1 MAKEKSF
8 AFIFEGSRYMAE
20 KKDSVKE
27 ITEKLEQGLKE
38 LFDSERYKTYLNTMS
53 KFHNYSFNNTLLIAM
68 QKPDATLVAGFNS
81 WQKNFDRHVNKGEK
95 GIRIMAPAPYKKK
108 QEVDVIDKN
117 TGKPVIGEDGKPK
130 TEQVEIVIP
139 AFKPVTVFDVSQT
152 TGKDIPSLGADELKF
167 TVENF
172 EDFIKALERVSPVP
186 MEYMDIS
193 SEAKGYFSPSEQRI
207 VIQNDMGE
215 SQTVKTAVHE
225 IAHSLLHDK
234 DNVRVEGIEEGEKKS
249 RSTKEVEAESVAYTV
264 CQHFGIDTSEYSFAY
279 VAGWS
284 SGKEMPE
291 LKESM
296 DTIRKTASQLIT
308 GIENELREIQL
319 QRSQTMEK
327 AQEPVT
333 LVVAECCEYHAL
345 GEHYEGVKSVDEA
358 IRLFQAIPSE
368 SLNGIKSIGLDVPR
382 VDKEFSMEI
391 DVLVGQTFDLD
402 TLNFV
407 PGVKENKQA
416 MEMIA
421 RLIDHYPEMEIR
433 GEIPPLCAEI
443 LSQIREERTLL
454 EELSPSMAL
463 AIKID
468 EFMHDF
474 DPYAYADQVTD
485 REAQVKT
492 ISDDLEKGEAGYMV
506 SYFKELISNE
516 DGLMEDRQKAQQFIK
531 EIEEYKPLAKIEE
544 QLEENYNHIDNYLNN
559 LKKPSEERIENSRE
573 TEEKQ
578 EEALNQAD
586 SDSGRKTDV
595 DKQIKTGK
603 RPSLRKRLEEKKA
616 QVASVP
622 EKPANEKEHVK
633 NNERSITDG

>member
-1 MAKEKSF
+1 MA
-8 AFIFEGSRYMAE
+8 G
-20 KKDSVKE
+20 
-27 ITEKLEQGLKE
+27 G
-38 LFDSERYKTYLNTMS
+38 
-53 KFHNYSFNNTLLIAM
+53 
-68 QKPDATLVAGFNS
+68 
-81 WQKNFDRHVNKGEK
+81 
-95 GIRIMAPAPYKKK
+95 
-108 QEVDVIDKN
+108 
-117 TGKPVIGEDGKPK
+117 
-130 TEQVEIVIP
+130 
-139 AFKPVTVFDVSQT
+139 
-152 TGKDIPSLGADELKF
+152 
-167 TVENF
+167 
-172 EDFIKALERVSPVP
+172 
-186 MEYMDIS
+186 
-193 SEAKGYFSPSEQRI
+193 
-207 VIQNDMGE
+207 
-215 SQTVKTAVHE
+215 
-225 IAHSLLHDK
+225 
-234 DNVRVEGIEEGEKKS
+234 
-249 RSTKEVEAESVAYTV
+249 
-264 CQHFGIDTSEYSFAY
+264 
-279 VAGWS
+279 S

-308 GIENELREIQL
+308 GIEKELREIQL
-319 QRSQTMEK
+319 NRNQTKEK
-327 AQEPVT
+327 EQDPVT

-358 IRLFQAIPSE
+358 IRLFEAIPSE
-368 SLNGIKSIGLDVPR
+368 RLNGVKSSGLDVPR
-382 VDKEFSMEI
+382 VDKESSMEI

-402 TLNFV
+402 TLKFV
-407 PGVKENKQA
+407 PGVKENEQA

-454 EELSPSMAL
+454 EELPPSMSL

-474 DPYAYADQVTD
+474 DPYAYADKVTD

-544 QLEENYNHIDNYLNN
+544 QFEENYNHIDNYLNN

-586 SDSGRKTDV
+586 SDSGRKTDA

-633 NNERSITDG
+633 NNARSITDG

>member
-1 MAKEKSF
+1 MARVIAIGNNKGGIGKTTTAANLATGLVRRGRRVLAIDNDPQGHLSKCLGVDKPANLLYTLNNVMYNLVHDIDVEPADGLIKT
-8 AFIFEGSRYMAE
+8 AEGVDLMPTNLRYSGMELDLFSAMNR
-20 KKDSVKE
+20 
-27 ITEKLEQGLKE
+27 EQILKE
-38 LFDSERYKTYLNTMS
+38 YVTMMRP
-53 KFHNYSFNNTLLIAM
+53 FYDYIIIDCQPTLGLL
-68 QKPDATLVAGFNS
+68 T
-81 WQKNFDRHVNKGEK
+81 VN
-95 GIRIMAPAPYKKK
+95 
-108 QEVDVIDKN
+108 
-117 TGKPVIGEDGKPK
+117 
-130 TEQVEIVIP
+130 
-139 AFKPVTVFDVSQT
+139 AFTS
-152 TGKDIPSLGADELKF
+152 AD
-167 TVENF
+167 
-172 EDFIKALERVSPVP
+172 
-186 MEYMDIS
+186 
-193 SEAKGYFSPSEQRI
+193 
-207 VIQNDMGE
+207 
-215 SQTVKTAVHE
+215 
-225 IAHSLLHDK
+225 SLLHDK

-358 IRLFQAIPSE
+358 IRLFEAIPSE
-368 SLNGIKSIGLDVPR
+368 RLNGIKSIGLDVPR

-454 EELSPSMAL
+454 EELPSSMAL

-573 TEEKQ
+573 TEDKQ
-578 EEALNQAD
+578 DEALNNAD
-586 SDSGRKTDV
+586 SDSGRKTDI
-595 DKQIKTGK
+595 DKQNTGK

-616 QVASVP
+616 QVSSVP
-622 EKPANEKEHVK
+622 AKPANEKEHVK

>member
-1 MAKEKSF
+1 
-8 AFIFEGSRYMAE
+8 
-20 KKDSVKE
+20 
-27 ITEKLEQGLKE
+27 
-38 LFDSERYKTYLNTMS
+38 
-53 KFHNYSFNNTLLIAM
+53 
-68 QKPDATLVAGFNS
+68 
-81 WQKNFDRHVNKGEK
+81 
-95 GIRIMAPAPYKKK
+95 
-108 QEVDVIDKN
+108 
-117 TGKPVIGEDGKPK
+117 
-130 TEQVEIVIP
+130 
-139 AFKPVTVFDVSQT
+139 
-152 TGKDIPSLGADELKF
+152 
-167 TVENF
+167 
-172 EDFIKALERVSPVP
+172 
-186 MEYMDIS
+186 
-193 SEAKGYFSPSEQRI
+193 
-207 VIQNDMGE
+207 
-215 SQTVKTAVHE
+215 
-225 IAHSLLHDK
+225 
-234 DNVRVEGIEEGEKKS
+234 
-249 RSTKEVEAESVAYTV
+249 
-264 CQHFGIDTSEYSFAY
+264 
-279 VAGWS
+279 
-284 SGKEMPE
+284 
-291 LKESM
+291 
-296 DTIRKTASQLIT
+296 
-308 GIENELREIQL
+308 
-319 QRSQTMEK
+319 MEK

-358 IRLFQAIPSE
+358 IKLFEAIPSE
-368 SLNGIKSIGLDVPR
+368 RLNGIKSIGLDVPR

-407 PGVKENKQA
+407 PGVKENEQA

-421 RLIDHYPEMEIR
+421 RLINHYPEMEIR

-559 LKKPSEERIENSRE
+559 LKKPSEERNENSRE

-586 SDSGRKTDV
+586 SDSGRRTDV

-633 NNERSITDG
+633 NNERSMTYG